1 MSDDRYDN
9 QPQGQLVQL
18 VAITVLV
25 MLGVLLLALPA
36 LQNTRRATASTET
49 LNVEATVSNR
59 LTAIAGQ
66 ATLNQQATAIIAEA
80 VGVAIT
86 QTAQAGQTQTASWGQ
101 TRIAQVG
108 SATIPPTA
116 TTVRASVTPLPTIDT
131 KTQTQ
136 IAVTLTQVAQATED
150 MARAMAVAAAPK
162 ISLANS
168 PRLAALSRM
177 GQNGPAV
184 LLASSR
190 DERRLASAGEKLIT
204 LWDVLSGQQVAVLTH
219 DANVTALAFSPDN
232 KILISTSES
241 GAVWFWNADTGQ
253 PIQAHKAHS
262 DAIFSLALSP
272 DGLLMVTAGR
282 DNTVLWDLVGQKP
295 LRILESG
302 WAWRAEFS
310 ANGRFV
316 ITAGANGDVRL
327 WGVKP

>member
-18 VAITVLV
+18 VAITMLV
-25 MLGVLLLALPA
+25 MLGILLLALPA

-86 QTAQAGQTQTASWGQ
+86 QTAQSGQTQTASWGQ
-101 TRIAQVG
+101 TRIAQIS
-108 SATIPPTA
+108 SATALPPTSSP
-116 TTVRASVTPLPTIDT
+116 TVTPLPTLDN
-131 KTQTQ
+131 KGLTQS
-136 IAVTLTQVAQATED
+136 AATLTQVAQATQD

-168 PRLAALSRM
+168 PSLVSLSGM
-177 GQNGPAV
+177 SQNGPAV

-190 DERRLASAGEKLIT
+190 DERRLASAGEKQIT
-204 LWDVLSGQQVAVLTH
+204 LWDVLSGQQVAVLNH

-232 KILISTSES
+232 KMLISTGES

-253 PIQAHKAHS
+253 LIQSDKAHS
-262 DAIFSLALSP
+262 DTIFSLALSP